1 MHYYQFHIGDY
12 TSHTA
17 HLTNLEDLAYRRLLD
32 LYYDKETPIPN
43 DIPLVSRRIRMGCS
57 EVETVLKEFFVLVDD
72 GWKNMRSDLEIRE
85 YHEFLAKQK
94 ANGKLGGRPKKTQ
107 AYPKPNPR
115 KTQAE
120 PKITLTNS
128 HKPLTID
135 IQATAKL
142 PICPV
147 DEIINAYHSSL
158 PELPSVRLV
167 SEKRIT
173 TVKKFWKFVL
183 TSKKTDGTP
192 RATNEAEALEWIK
205 AYFMRVRDNAF
216 LMGKIGR
223 VGEHAGWQ
231 CDFDYLLTERGMTQ
245 VIEKT
250 KEAA

>member
-12 TSHTA
+12 LSATSH
-17 HLTNLEDLAYRRLLD
+17 LSNEEDLAYRRLLD
-32 LYYDKETPIPN
+32 MYYDTEKPIPS
-43 DIPLVSRRIRMGCS
+43 DIQWVSRRLRLGS
-57 EVETVLKEFFVLVDD
+57 EIIQSVLNDMFECTDV
-72 GWKNMRSDLEIRE
+72 GYKNSRADEEIRA
-85 YHEFLAKQK
+85 YHLYLEKQK
-94 ANGKLGGRPKKTQ
+94 ANGKLGGRPARSQTKPTANPSLTQ
-107 AYPKPNPR
+107 
-115 KTQAE
+115 TE

-167 SEKRIT
+167 SEKRIAAS
-173 TVKKFWKFVL
+173 KKFWKFVL
-183 TSKKTDGTP
+183 TSKKTDGKP
-192 RATNEAEALEWIK
+192 RATNEAEAIEWIK